1 MQPYSLVSKSKY
13 QVFEN
18 FLDDPD
24 EVLQF
29 SKSSNYYTA
38 KQYAEYNKSE
48 SIGKW
53 PGLRT
58 KNLMFELPEVVNKIQ
73 NMFDVKVGWITF
85 YKHLLEQNISA
96 PMPHIDKA
104 WDFSGVIY
112 LEGNGGTWID
122 GDEVP
127 FKYNRAVCFNANVP
141 HHPLHGNTDRTV
153 ITFFSKYTT

>member
-1 MQPYSLVSKSKY
+1 
-13 QVFEN
+13 
-18 FLDDPD
+18 
-24 EVLQF
+24 
-29 SKSSNYYTA
+29 
-38 KQYAEYNKSE
+38 
-48 SIGKW
+48 
-53 PGLRT
+53 
-58 KNLMFELPEVVNKIQ
+58 MFELPEVVNKIQ

-153 ITFFSKYTT
+153 ITFFSKYAT

>member
-1 MQPYSLVSKSKY
+1 
-13 QVFEN
+13 
-18 FLDDPD
+18 
-24 EVLQF
+24 
-29 SKSSNYYTA
+29 
-38 KQYAEYNKSE
+38 
-48 SIGKW
+48 
-53 PGLRT
+53 
-58 KNLMFELPEVVNKIQ
+58 MFELPEVVNKIQ

-141 HHPLHGNTDRTV
+141 HHPLTSRNTDRTV
-153 ITFFSKYTT
+153 ITFFSWFK